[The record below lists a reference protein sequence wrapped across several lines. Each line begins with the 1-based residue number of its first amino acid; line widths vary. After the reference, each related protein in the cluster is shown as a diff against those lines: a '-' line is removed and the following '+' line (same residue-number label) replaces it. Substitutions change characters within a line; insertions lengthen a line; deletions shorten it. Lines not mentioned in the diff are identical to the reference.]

1 MAKTKN
7 NYFEMLEKQFSHCV
21 QAADMLE
28 EIICNFSKDTIEVQ
42 MNRIHEVEHNADMA
56 LREISNCL
64 SREFITPI
72 DQSDIYRLANK
83 LDDVTDWVEE
93 AVILLHMFDMD
104 KVPPHGVEM
113 ARTVRRS
120 VNALNEAVKEL
131 KNFKKPEK
139 LMQKIIEVNNIES
152 ESDHQLLQAINEL
165 FRSNASAKELISYKT
180 LYDCLENCT
189 DVAESAADL
198 IERVVIKNS

>member
-7 NYFEMLEKQFSHCV
+7 NYFEMMEKQFSYCV

-28 EIICNFSKDTIEVQ
+28 QIICNFSKDTIQEQ
-42 MNRIHEVEHNADMA
+42 MEKMHELEHNADMA
-56 LREISNCL
+56 LREISTCL

-93 AVILLHMFDMD
+93 AVILLHMFNMD

-113 ARTVRRS
+113 ARTVKRS
-120 VNALNEAVKEL
+120 VNALYEAVKEL

-139 LMQKIIEVNNIES
+139 LMQQIIEVNHIES

-165 FRSNASAKELISYKT
+165 FRSDATAKELIAYKT
-180 LYDCLENCT
+180 LYDCYEQ
-189 DVAESAADL
+189 VFH
-198 IERVVIKNS
+198 